1 MKKVDAL
8 SYEQPSTANNK
19 HTNMAPNEP
28 ARPIFGRKW
37 PKVPIMI
44 LYFDI
49 WGQKSIYVLSTE
61 HIIVTTGLQLSP
73 LYPPPKKI
81 PFPRYRSFTVAH
93 PEFWPFL
100 GSGATEF
107 WSEINETR
115 ITLQFPNLT
124 PLAKKSAK

>member
-73 LYPPPKKI
+73 LYPPPKKFCFRGTGRLPWHI
-81 PFPRYRSFTVAH
+81 PNFGYFWGVARQNFGPRSTKLASHFN
-93 PEFWPFL
+93 FQ
-100 GSGATEF
+100 
-107 WSEINETR
+107 
-115 ITLQFPNLT
+115 TLLPTQSRP
-124 PLAKKSAK
+124 

>member
-8 SYEQPSTANNK
+8 SYEQSSTANNK

-28 ARPIFGRKW
+28 SRPIFGRKW

-93 PEFWPFL
+93 PEFWLFL
-100 GSGATEF
+100 GGGATEF
-107 WSEINETR
+107 WSEINETG